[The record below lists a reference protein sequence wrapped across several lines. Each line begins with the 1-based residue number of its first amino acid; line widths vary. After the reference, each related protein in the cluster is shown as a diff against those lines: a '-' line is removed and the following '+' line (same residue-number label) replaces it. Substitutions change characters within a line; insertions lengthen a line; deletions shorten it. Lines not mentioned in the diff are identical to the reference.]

1 MTYSLPPT
9 QNCLNKMI
17 ILFCRICPQLVHT
30 AHFMS
35 STPAGRQKA
44 ATPPMKAV
52 PECLQ
57 RTHPWKS
64 TPASHPWV
72 CPKLALTTQRA
83 RCPRRVFYL
92 SAPLWKKP
100 SQCKGTNILSGKNNS
115 SLPQSSPQ
123 EDLMG
128 QLHNWDYDMTSQ
140 DRSLPFSSREA
151 QGKGPAVQERV
162 SCLSSPGKPQGH
174 LRGRCQMASR
184 APFKRRVW
192 KALKNGLIK
201 GLGTSCHSKESAPS
215 QQQSPGCEL
224 QGP

>member
-1 MTYSLPPT
+1 MEIYSH
-9 QNCLNKMI
+9 Q
-17 ILFCRICPQLVHT
+17 
-30 AHFMS
+30 S
-35 STPAGRQKA
+35 SVGVSEAGSNNS
-44 ATPPMKAV
+44 
-52 PECLQ
+52 
-57 RTHPWKS
+57 KS
-64 TPASHPWV
+64 KVSLKGV
-72 CPKLALTTQRA
+72 LSQRA
-83 RCPRRVFYL
+83 SVEE
-92 SAPLWKKP
+92 A
-100 SQCKGTNILSGKNNS
+100 QCKGTDILSGKNNS
-115 SLPQSSPQ
+115 SLQQSSPQ

-162 SCLSSPGKPQGH
+162 SRLSSPGKPQGH